1 MLEVRWPKAIS
12 ENNILNQD
20 SSLPQSFSVT
30 KWLFTI
36 KQCKLWADAAA
47 VQKNDHK
54 LKTEP
59 WENKAGRK
67 SRKNSVEVSVT
78 KEES

>member
-1 MLEVRWPKAIS
+1 M
-12 ENNILNQD
+12 
-20 SSLPQSFSVT
+20 T